1 MNKKFSVF
9 ILISIFC
16 FSGSITIAQ
25 RRDKVR
31 ARDLGIPFNGTPGK
45 FNSITDVPGIEVGY
59 KTLINGKGVSE
70 NFQAWMWLIFL
81 SGYPSSLKHGMEY

>member
-1 MNKKFSVF
+1 MNKKFPAGIF
-9 ILISIFC
+9 IFIFC
-16 FSGSITIAQ
+16 LTGNISAVQKKDNT
-25 RRDKVR
+25 R
-31 ARDLGIPFNGTPGK
+31 ARDLEIPFTWTPGK

-59 KTLINGKGVSE
+59 KTLINGNGVSE